1 MKKSKLYSVLLS
13 VVIAFGL
20 WLFVIN
26 NVSQEDNMTF
36 YNIPVVMEGES
47 VLNNDKNLMITAVSS
62 NTVSLNLS
70 GTRSN
75 LNKLNSSNI
84 TVRVKLSEIYEPGER
99 IALSYDISY
108 PGDVPEGAFVVENKS
123 PSSIYVDVDY
133 RRNKEIP
140 VRVKYT
146 GTRSE
151 NYIYDTE
158 NAILD
163 NNMVTVIGPAAV
175 ADQIDYA
182 EVELDL
188 TDRVESVSE
197 DFRYTLCNAEG
208 EPVDAEKITTNVE
221 TVHLDMKIQRIKV
234 VTLTADIRY
243 GGGATDQNTT
253 VTIEPSSIRVS
264 GSDAVLAEIGDE
276 YSVGTINLAELERS
290 KNELKYPINLP
301 EAVTNQTGVT
311 EVTVTVQFSGLKTKE
326 FTIDNIQSINVPEGM
341 EVEIINA
348 NLTVKVRG
356 PAEEID
362 DLTEEDITAV
372 VDFSAAEV
380 GTATYK
386 AAILFSEAFSNVGA
400 MKTSSVSATVQ
411 ASGG

>member
-47 VLNNDKNLMITAVSS
+47 ALNERNLMITAVSS

-75 LNKLNSSNI
+75 LNKLNSGNI

-99 IALSYDISY
+99 IGLSYDISY

-123 PSSIYVDVDY
+123 PSSIYVNVDY

-140 VRVKYT
+140 VQVKYT

-158 NAILD
+158 NGILD
-163 NNMVTVIGPAAV
+163 NTVITVIGPAEV
-175 ADQIDYA
+175 ADQIEYA
-182 EVELDL
+182 VVEVDL

-197 DFRYTLCNAEG
+197 NFRYTLCNAEG
-208 EPVDAEKITTNVE
+208 EPVDAEQITTNVE
-221 TVHLDMKIQRIKV
+221 TVHLDMKVQRIKV
-234 VTLTADIRY
+234 VTLTADIRH
-243 GGGATDQNTT
+243 GGGTNDQNTT
-253 VTIEPSSIRVS
+253 VTFEPSSIRVS
-264 GSDAVLAEIGDE
+264 GSDAVLAEIGDT
-276 YSVGTINLAELERS
+276 YSVGTINLAELEKS
-290 KNELKYPINLP
+290 KNELVYSINLP
-301 EAVTNQTGVT
+301 EEVTNQTGVT
-311 EVTVTVQFSGLKTKE
+311 EVTVTVQFTGLKTKE

-341 EVEIINA
+341 EAEIINA

-362 DLTEEDITAV
+362 SLTEDDITAV
-372 VDFSAAEV
+372 VDFSNAEV
-380 GTATYK
+380 GTETYK
-386 AAILFSEAFSNVGA
+386 AVINISAEFPNVGA
-400 MKTSSVSATVQ
+400 MKASSVSATVQ

>member
-1 MKKSKLYSVLLS
+1 MKKSKLYSVVLS
-13 VVIAFGL
+13 VVIAFCL

-47 VLNNDKNLMITAVSS
+47 ALNERNLMITAVSS

-70 GTRSN
+70 GTRNN

-99 IALSYDISY
+99 IGLSYDISY

-123 PSSIYVDVDY
+123 PSSIYVNVDY

-140 VRVKYT
+140 VQVKYT

-158 NAILD
+158 NGILD
-163 NNMVTVIGPAAV
+163 NTAVTVVGPAEV
-175 ADQIDYA
+175 ADQIEYA
-182 EVELDL
+182 VVEVDL

-208 EPVDAEKITTNVE
+208 EPVDAEQITTNVE
-221 TVHLDMKIQRIKV
+221 MVHLDMKIQRIKV
-234 VTLTADIRY
+234 VTLTADIRH
-243 GGGATDQNTT
+243 GGGTNDQNTT
-253 VTIEPSSIRVS
+253 VTFEPSSIRVS
-264 GSDAVLAEIGDE
+264 GSDAVLAEIGDT

-290 KNELKYPINLP
+290 KNELVYPINLP
-301 EAVTNQTGVT
+301 EEVTNQTGVT
-311 EVTVTVQFSGLKTKE
+311 EVTVTVQFTGLKTKE

-341 EVEIINA
+341 EAEIINA

-356 PAEEID
+356 PAEQID
-362 DLTEEDITAV
+362 GLTEDDITAV
-372 VDFSAAEV
+372 VDFSNAEV
-380 GTATYK
+380 GTETYK
-386 AAILFSEAFSNVGA
+386 AVINFSGEFPDVGA
-400 MKTSSVSATVQ
+400 MKASSVSATVQ
-411 ASGG
+411 VSGG

>member
-1 MKKSKLYSVLLS
+1 MRKSKLYSVVLS

-47 VLNNDKNLMITAVSS
+47 ALNERNLMITAVSS

-99 IALSYDISY
+99 IGLSYDISY

-123 PSSIYVDVDY
+123 PSSIYVNVDY

-140 VRVKYT
+140 VQVKYT

-158 NAILD
+158 NGILD
-163 NNMVTVIGPAAV
+163 NTTVTVIGPAEV
-175 ADQIDYA
+175 ADQIEYA
-182 EVELDL
+182 VVEVDL

-208 EPVDAEKITTNVE
+208 EPVDAEQITTNVE

-234 VTLTADIRY
+234 VTLTADIRH
-243 GGGATDQNTT
+243 GGGTNDQNTT

-264 GSDAVLAEIGDE
+264 GSDAVLAEIGDT
-276 YSVGTINLAELERS
+276 YSVGIINLAELEKS
-290 KNELKYPINLP
+290 KNELVYSINLP
-301 EAVTNQTGVT
+301 EEVTNQTGVT
-311 EVTVTVQFSGLKTKE
+311 EVTVTVQFTGLKTKE

-341 EVEIINA
+341 EAEIINA

-362 DLTEEDITAV
+362 NLTEDDITAV
-372 VDFSAAEV
+372 VDFSNAEV
-380 GTATYK
+380 GTETYK
-386 AAILFSEAFSNVGA
+386 AVINISEEFPNVGA
-400 MKTSSVSATVQ
+400 MKASSVSATVQ
-411 ASGG
+411 VSGG